1 MNNSKLKKLGAGLLF
16 LALATCYVWLQLRN
30 DRQNVYQSRDQ
41 LEAPGQLP
49 LSPKSTLPGLAHL
62 TEGIES
68 HRKAQEKLA
77 KVLDAEE
84 AENRRMKRWKENFPY
99 KPTHHP
105 TLTYDPARYN
115 PNDPATFSEDPEM
128 ERAVKNH
135 GFLVAFYNNPQ
146 IYSSEFEQLYHLLA
160 EVDRADNPMITGR
173 IFNMLIHYYKS
184 QRFAPT
190 DLWSRPGL
198 IQAEA
203 INGSAQRM
211 VEARIPID
219 GKTTWGDKMEGYRDS
234 IVGLLA
240 LNKYWPGKEEMSP
253 KTARAIRD
261 RLLEEIGPDNLIKM
275 RDVVELPNGQIGA
288 FGYYGEAEKALKPGD
303 PLLYR

>member
-16 LALATCYVWLQLRN
+16 LALATCYIWLQLTN
-30 DRQNVYQSRDQ
+30 DRQEVYQSQ
-41 LEAPGQLP
+41 EQPEAPGQLP
-49 LSPKSTLPGLAHL
+49 SSPKSTLPGLANL

-77 KVLDAEE
+77 KVINAEE

-128 ERAVKNH
+128 ETAVKNH

-184 QRFAPT
+184 QRFNPE

-198 IQAEA
+198 VQA
-203 INGSAQRM
+203 GSGANSTDRM
-211 VEARIPID
+211 MEARVPID

-240 LNKYWPGKEEMSP
+240 LKKYWPDKEEMSAE
-253 KTARAIRD
+253 TARAIRD
-261 RLLEEIGPDNLIKM
+261 RFLEEIPSNNLIEM

-288 FGYYGEAEKALKPGD
+288 FGYYDDAEKALKPGD
-303 PLLYR
+303 QLLYR